1 MELTFTVI
9 SVIWY
14 KTDPCLIDGDEIASQ
29 GYFVQS
35 IFCLQS
41 LYSIQR
47 NIIFT
52 VEISFIFQLV
62 FCVHIFFCLCADE
75 VCFKISVPSNRCT
88 DDRSYQTYENIV
100 TNKTFLLVDPTVYD
114 NHYEMKLFFVQE
126 LLKKYVVLLNI

>member
-1 MELTFTVI
+1 MGMKLHHRAILYKVF
-9 SVIWY
+9 SVSKVCIAY
-14 KTDPCLIDGDEIASQ
+14 KE
-29 GYFVQS
+29 
-35 IFCLQS
+35 
-41 LYSIQR
+41 
-47 NIIFT
+47 IIFT

-62 FCVHIFFCLCADE
+62 FCVHIYFFFLCADE

-126 LLKKYVVLLNI
+126 LLKKYVVLLSI